1 MASSSPASDIPSG
14 SSPDHPHQHQ
24 LVRSLGL
31 LDIIMVG
38 IAAMIAGAIFILIG
52 PAINLAGGAVLI
64 AFAING
70 IITLFT
76 AMGYAELGSAMP
88 EAGGGYLWVREGLP
102 RPNAFISGWMA
113 WLAHII
119 AGSLYAVGF
128 ASFLFSLLKMLDIV
142 TDSQQL
148 LFGVLPIEKMMAVAC
163 IAAFTYINIKGTSET
178 GKTGDIVTF
187 IQLGTIGALIIAGFW
202 SMYLHPNWKDN
213 FSDFMPN
220 GIGGL
225 VAAMGFTFIAFEG
238 YEVIVQTGE
247 EVKNPKKNIP
257 RAIFISLGLVVTLYS
272 LVAFV
277 SIAGIFPPDG
287 EPAWKFVGENK
298 ELGVMKAAELLL
310 PYGAFIVLA
319 GGIVSSLAGL
329 NATTFSSARVAFA
342 MGRHYNLPHIL
353 SSIHS
358 RNKTPYVA
366 IAISGVIMA
375 IMAYALPLDQIAVAA
390 GVIFLLLFTQVNISV
405 ITIRKMHGNKLNYG
419 FKTPFFP
426 VIPIIG
432 VFLKLGLAVYL
443 LITQPLSWGIAGL
456 WVLVGFVVYR
466 LYTFK
471 KEIEHYAPIV
481 TSEGDLARKAF
492 RILIPY
498 TPENPDRLLKYAIRV
513 AKENDGEINVL
524 RVITVPNQTPLSAG
538 VAFAESAKRAFA
550 PLDRILDKENVLN
563 HYLVRISHDATE
575 AILATIEEQRIDLL
589 MTDFETLR
597 TNKKLQTLV
606 TCDITAIHTTGSEM
620 DDIILSAPTLSSDVG
635 DYDTANTV
643 SEKKKNLVVIYDGG
657 DHSDVVMKTT
667 SWLEHSGIFKVNV
680 LAITNKE
687 TLLKEEDHLSG
698 KIATSLANDFEHRKK
713 NRDNEDIVKELE
725 KQEFLANVGV
735 EFNRIILNEDSE
747 KDAEQSAHLI
757 QAAVNAAQPDIVVT
771 GASIRKFSLFDSPQ
785 FIALIDRLNCP
796 VIIARDFTIPGVN
809 KVKTALTRLLGK

>member
-1 MASSSPASDIPSG
+1 
-14 SSPDHPHQHQ
+14 
-24 LVRSLGL
+24 
-31 LDIIMVG
+31 MVG

-128 ASFLFSLLKMLDIV
+128 ASFLFSLLKMLNVV

-148 LFGVLPIEKMMAVAC
+148 LFGILPVEKMMAVAC

-178 GKTGDIVTF
+178 GKTGDITTF

-202 SMYLHPNWKDN
+202 SMYLHPNWNDN

-277 SIAGIFPPDG
+277 SIAGISPPGG

-426 VIPIIG
+426 VIPIIA

-456 WVLVGFVVYR
+456 WVLIGFVIYR

-550 PLDRILDKENVLN
+550 PLDKILDKENVLN

-575 AILATIEEQRIDLL
+575 AILATIEEQKIDLL

-620 DDIILSAPTLSSDVG
+620 DDIILSSPSPAYTVA
-635 DYDTANTV
+635 DYDTSGGTA

-667 SWLEHSGIFKVNV
+667 SWLEHSGLFKVNV

-698 KIATSLANDFEHRKK
+698 KITTRLGNNHEQNKK
-713 NRDNEDIVKELE
+713 KDNEDIVKDLE

-735 EFNRIILNEDSE
+735 EFNRIILTEESE

-809 KVKTALTRLLGK
+809 IVKTALTRILRK